1 MWPFFHITRLVCP
14 RVAPTLSEVTLSVR
28 ILTLTSVTAL
38 AVRLI
43 LGAAHVHAAK
53 AITFIALLNSGQKV
67 PAGTSTAAGIAYLT
81 LGSDDRLC
89 VSLTFGGL
97 TGTLAA
103 AHVHG
108 PAAAPGV
115 NAPILFPFP
124 TSNPIN
130 TCVGPLD
137 NAQKKDLRKGLL
149 YLNVH
154 SSVVPAGEIR
164 GQIEPIDR

>member
-1 MWPFFHITRLVCP
+1 MK
-14 RVAPTLSEVTLSVR
+14 TLLTVIRSLTLAGLVTLVVM
-28 ILTLTSVTAL
+28 LTMSPSP
-38 AVRLI
+38 
-43 LGAAHVHAAK
+43 VHAAK
-53 AITFIALLNSGQKV
+53 ATTFIALLNSGQEV

-89 VSLTFGGL
+89 VSLTYGGL
-97 TGTLAA
+97 VGTPVA

-108 PAAAPGV
+108 PDAAPGV

-124 TSNPIN
+124 GTPLPNPIN

-137 NAQKKDLRKGLL
+137 KDQKKDLRKGLL

-154 SSVVPAGEIR
+154 SSAVLAGEIR
-164 GQIEPIDR
+164 GQIEPIHK

>member
-1 MWPFFHITRLVCP
+1 MK
-14 RVAPTLSEVTLSVR
+14 TLLIVIRSLTFVGLVTLAVM
-28 ILTLTSVTAL
+28 LTMSPAP
-38 AVRLI
+38 AY
-43 LGAAHVHAAK
+43 AAK
-53 AITFIALLNSGQKV
+53 ATTFIALLNSGQEV
-67 PAGTSTAAGIAYLT
+67 PAGTSTAAGVAYLT
-81 LGSDDRLC
+81 LGSDDMLC

-97 TGTLAA
+97 VGTLAA

-137 NAQKKDLRKGLL
+137 NAQRKDLRKGLL

-164 GQIEPIDR
+164 GQIEPIRK